1 MGVENKR
8 FSRLVNQYIQTLSD
22 VCHHHQ
28 ATTID
33 HLNRLQ
39 LTINTLEEQVRFYE
53 VLTSGI
59 SIETEHQVQHQADEP
74 DSTKPVEQVEHK
86 INPEVEKYSKML
98 RLGIPRQAVEKK
110 MQLD

>member
-1 MGVENKR
+1 MIELVEDLENYPPVENKH

-39 LTINTLEEQVRFYE
+39 LTINTLEEQGTR
-53 VLTSGI
+53 G
-59 SIETEHQVQHQADEP
+59 
-74 DSTKPVEQVEHK
+74 VESSFSE
-86 INPEVEKYSKML
+86 
-98 RLGIPRQAVEKK
+98 
-110 MQLD
+110 